1 MKKWFLLN
9 GPHRLRNG
17 LLLATV
23 IFITGWLAFKPG
35 AYQYSLNDREKVMVT
50 SLLQHP
56 ETRYFGFYSVA
67 LPAEFTPAG
76 MVMFIQGSAMTPVE
90 TKRQYYPPFRQ
101 FLTRYEEKLRNTS
114 VVDPQDAPYLKGV
127 YPLTSPMSGVIFE
140 RMAAEHTPDMARVLD
155 AWKWADGITFS
166 VKMKA
171 RDERAARY
179 DVYWYGKSKEVT
191 DTFRYNVPQ
200 KKSQLLAIL
209 SGLQP
214 RQDNQRPSGN
224 QLAIQYG
231 QVDASLL
238 GQYETSINYQNS
250 KEVTIT
256 LKTDNHSYTGTPLL
270 DKDARVVETE
280 HGKTLYKGKRKVNG
294 LEISEW
300 WTKQTDSYYAKPAII
315 YNFELVIHQ
324 DKKEGNKLLE
334 LSMDY
339 TVDLLHADN
348 ALTENELVA
357 LWENITET
365 IKYHSSQW

>member
-17 LLLATV
+17 LLLAMV

-76 MVMFIQGSAMTPVE
+76 MVMFIQGSEMTTVE

-114 VVDPQDAPYLKGV
+114 VVNPQDAPYLKEV
-127 YPLTSPMSGVIFE
+127 YQLEPPLKGTIFE
-140 RMAAEHTPDMARVLD
+140 RNEEFFTPDFARMLD
-155 AWKWADGITFS
+155 AWKWTEGVTFS
-166 VKMKA
+166 VKVKA
-171 RDERAARY
+171 NDGRSVRY
-179 DVYWYGKSKEVT
+179 DGE
-191 DTFRYNVPQ
+191 RYMAKYSFGYDVPQ

-280 HGKTLYKGKRKVNG
+280 YGETLYKGKRKVNG

-365 IKYHSSQW
+365 IKYHPTRW

>member
-67 LPAEFTPAG
+67 LPAEFTPAW

-238 GQYETSINYQNS
+238 GEYETSVSYKNG
-250 KEVTIT
+250 KKVFVA
-256 LKTDNHSYTGTPLL
+256 LKTDNDSYTGTPLL

-300 WTKQTDSYYAKPAII
+300 WIKRLVVNDADPSLSYIFYLTIHENKINGSKP
-315 YNFELVIHQ
+315 L
-324 DKKEGNKLLE
+324 
-334 LSMDY
+334 
-339 TVDLLHADN
+339 DLKMSYRIDFLNPGDV
-348 ALTENELVA
+348 LTENELVA

-365 IKYHSSQW
+365 IKYHPTRW

>member
-1 MKKWFLLN
+1 MIKKWFLLN

-114 VVDPQDAPYLKGV
+114 VVNPQDAPYLKEV
-127 YPLTSPMSGVIFE
+127 YQLEPPLKGTIFE
-140 RMAAEHTPDMARVLD
+140 RNEEFFTPDFARMLD
-155 AWKWADGITFS
+155 AWKWTEGVTFS
-166 VKMKA
+166 VKVKA
-171 RDERAARY
+171 NDGRSVRY
-179 DVYWYGKSKEVT
+179 DGE
-191 DTFRYNVPQ
+191 RYMAKYSFGYDVPQ

-238 GQYETSINYQNS
+238 GEYETSVSYKNG
-250 KEVTIT
+250 KKVFVA
-256 LKTDNHSYTGTPLL
+256 LKTDNDSYIGTPLL

-300 WTKQTDSYYAKPAII
+300 WIKKLVVNDADPSLSYIFYLTIHENKINGSKP
-315 YNFELVIHQ
+315 L
-324 DKKEGNKLLE
+324 
-334 LSMDY
+334 
-339 TVDLLHADN
+339 DLKMSYRIDFLNPGDV
-348 ALTENELVA
+348 LTENELVA
-357 LWENITET
+357 LWKNITET
-365 IKYHSSQW
+365 IKYHPSQWQ

>member
-1 MKKWFLLN
+1 MINKWFLLN

-17 LLLATV
+17 LLLAMV

-114 VVDPQDAPYLKGV
+114 VVNPQDAPYLKEV
-127 YPLTSPMSGVIFE
+127 YQLEPPLKGTIFE
-140 RMAAEHTPDMARVLD
+140 RNEEFFTPDFARMLD
-155 AWKWADGITFS
+155 AWKWTEGVTFS
-166 VKMKA
+166 VKVKA
-171 RDERAARY
+171 NDGRSVRY
-179 DVYWYGKSKEVT
+179 DGE
-191 DTFRYNVPQ
+191 RYMAKYSFGYDVPQ

-280 HGKTLYKGKRKVNG
+280 YGETLYKGKRKVNG

-365 IKYHSSQW
+365 IKYHPTRW

>member
-1 MKKWFLLN
+1 MINKWFLLN

-17 LLLATV
+17 LLLAMV

-114 VVDPQDAPYLKGV
+114 VVNPQDAPYLKEV
-127 YPLTSPMSGVIFE
+127 YQLEPPLKGTIFE
-140 RMAAEHTPDMARVLD
+140 RNEEFFTPDFARMLD
-155 AWKWADGITFS
+155 AWKWTEGVTFS
-166 VKMKA
+166 VKVKA
-171 RDERAARY
+171 NDGRSVRY
-179 DVYWYGKSKEVT
+179 DGE
-191 DTFRYNVPQ
+191 RYMAKYSFGYDVPQ

-214 RQDNQRPSGN
+214 RQDNQHPSGN

-231 QVDASLL
+231 QIDASLL
-238 GQYETSINYQNS
+238 GQYETSVSYQNS

-280 HGKTLYKGKRKVNG
+280 YGETLYKGKRKVNG

-365 IKYHSSQW
+365 IKYHPTRW

>member
-1 MKKWFLLN
+1 MINKWFLLN

-17 LLLATV
+17 LLLAMV

-114 VVDPQDAPYLKGV
+114 VVNPQDAPYLKEV
-127 YPLTSPMSGVIFE
+127 YQLEPPLKGTIFE
-140 RMAAEHTPDMARVLD
+140 RNEEFFTPDFARMLD
-155 AWKWADGITFS
+155 AWKWTEGVTFS
-166 VKMKA
+166 VKVKA
-171 RDERAARY
+171 NDGRSVRY
-179 DVYWYGKSKEVT
+179 DGE
-191 DTFRYNVPQ
+191 RYMAKYSFGYDVPQ

-231 QVDASLL
+231 QIDASLL
-238 GQYETSINYQNS
+238 GQYETSVSYQNS

-280 HGKTLYKGKRKVNG
+280 YGETLYKGKRKVNG

-339 TVDLLHADN
+339 TV
-348 ALTENELVA
+348 
-357 LWENITET
+357 
-365 IKYHSSQW
+365 

>member
-17 LLLATV
+17 LLLAMV

-114 VVDPQDAPYLKGV
+114 VVNPQDAPYLKEV
-127 YPLTSPMSGVIFE
+127 YQLEPPLKGTIFE
-140 RMAAEHTPDMARVLD
+140 RNEEFFTPDFARMLD
-155 AWKWADGITFS
+155 AWKWTEGVTFS
-166 VKMKA
+166 VKVKA
-171 RDERAARY
+171 NDGRSVRY
-179 DVYWYGKSKEVT
+179 DGE
-191 DTFRYNVPQ
+191 RYMAKYSFGYDVPQ

-280 HGKTLYKGKRKVNG
+280 YGETLYKGKRKVNG

-315 YNFELVIHQ
+315 YNFELVIDQ

-365 IKYHSSQW
+365 IKYHPTRW

>member
-1 MKKWFLLN
+1 MIKKWFLLN

-17 LLLATV
+17 LLLATA
-23 IFITGWLAFKPG
+23 IFIAGWLAFKPG

-76 MVMFIQGSAMTPVE
+76 MVMFIQGSEMTTVE

-114 VVDPQDAPYLKGV
+114 VVDPQDAPYLKEV
-127 YPLTSPMSGVIFE
+127 YQLEPPLKGTIFE
-140 RMAAEHTPDMARVLD
+140 RNEEFFTPDFARMLD
-155 AWKWADGITFS
+155 AWKWTEGVTFS
-166 VKMKA
+166 VKVKA
-171 RDERAARY
+171 NDGRSVRY
-179 DVYWYGKSKEVT
+179 DGE
-191 DTFRYNVPQ
+191 RYMAKYSFGYDVPQ

-280 HGKTLYKGKRKVNG
+280 YGETLYKGKRKVNG

-365 IKYHSSQW
+365 IKYHPTRW

>member
-1 MKKWFLLN
+1 MINKWFLLN

-17 LLLATV
+17 LLLAMV

-114 VVDPQDAPYLKGV
+114 VVNPQDAPYLKEV
-127 YPLTSPMSGVIFE
+127 YQLEPPLKGTIFE
-140 RMAAEHTPDMARVLD
+140 RNEEFFTPDFARMLD
-155 AWKWADGITFS
+155 AWKWTEGVTFS
-166 VKMKA
+166 VKVKA
-171 RDERAARY
+171 NDGRSVRY
-179 DVYWYGKSKEVT
+179 DGE
-191 DTFRYNVPQ
+191 RYMAKYSFGYDVPQ

-231 QVDASLL
+231 QIDASLL
-238 GQYETSINYQNS
+238 GQYETSVSYQNS

-280 HGKTLYKGKRKVNG
+280 YGETLYKGKRNVNG

-324 DKKEGNKLLE
+324 DKKEGNKLL
-334 LSMDY
+334 
-339 TVDLLHADN
+339 
-348 ALTENELVA
+348 
-357 LWENITET
+357 
-365 IKYHSSQW
+365 

>member
-114 VVDPQDAPYLKGV
+114 VVNPQDAPYLKEV
-127 YPLTSPMSGVIFE
+127 YQLEPPLKGTIFE
-140 RMAAEHTPDMARVLD
+140 RNEEFFTPDFARMLD
-155 AWKWADGITFS
+155 AWKWTEGVTFS
-166 VKMKA
+166 VKVKA
-171 RDERAARY
+171 NDGRSVRY
-179 DVYWYGKSKEVT
+179 DGE
-191 DTFRYNVPQ
+191 RYMAKYSFGYDVPQ

-280 HGKTLYKGKRKVNG
+280 YGETLYKGKRKVNG

-365 IKYHSSQW
+365 IKYHPTRW

>member
-23 IFITGWLAFKPG
+23 IFIAGWLAFKPG

-114 VVDPQDAPYLKGV
+114 VVNPQDAPYLKEV
-127 YPLTSPMSGVIFE
+127 YQLEPPLKGTIFE
-140 RMAAEHTPDMARVLD
+140 RSEEFFTPDFARMLD
-155 AWKWADGITFS
+155 AWKWTEGVTFS
-166 VKMKA
+166 VKVKA
-171 RDERAARY
+171 NDGRSVRY
-179 DVYWYGKSKEVT
+179 DGE
-191 DTFRYNVPQ
+191 RYMAKYSFGYDVPQ

-280 HGKTLYKGKRKVNG
+280 YGETLYKGKRKVNG

-365 IKYHSSQW
+365 IKYHPTRW

>member
-76 MVMFIQGSAMTPVE
+76 MVMFIQGSEMTTLE

-101 FLTRYEEKLRNTS
+101 FLTRYEEKLRNTY
-114 VVDPQDAPYLKGV
+114 VVDPQDAPYLKEV
-127 YPLTSPMSGVIFE
+127 YQLESPQKGTIFE
-140 RMAAEHTPDMARVLD
+140 RNEEYFTPDFARVLD
-155 AWKWADGITFS
+155 ALKWEDGVTFS
-166 VKMKA
+166 IKMKVTD
-171 RDERAARY
+171 RRASRY
-179 DVYWYGKSKEVT
+179 DEDRKGSPGIYGY
-191 DTFRYNVPQ
+191 DVPQ
-200 KKSQLLAIL
+200 KKAQLLAIL

-280 HGKTLYKGKRKVNG
+280 YGETLYKGKRKVNG

-365 IKYHSSQW
+365 IKYHPTRW

>member
-114 VVDPQDAPYLKGV
+114 VVNPQDAPYLKEV
-127 YPLTSPMSGVIFE
+127 YQLEPPLKGTIFE
-140 RMAAEHTPDMARVLD
+140 RNEEFFTPDFARMLD
-155 AWKWADGITFS
+155 AWKWTEGVTFS
-166 VKMKA
+166 VKVKA
-171 RDERAARY
+171 NDGRSVRY
-179 DVYWYGKSKEVT
+179 DGE
-191 DTFRYNVPQ
+191 RYMAKYSFGYDVPQ

-280 HGKTLYKGKRKVNG
+280 YGETLYKGKRKVNG

-300 WTKQTDSYYAKPAII
+300 WIKKLVVNDADPSLSYIFYLTIHENKINGSKP
-315 YNFELVIHQ
+315 L
-324 DKKEGNKLLE
+324 
-334 LSMDY
+334 
-339 TVDLLHADN
+339 DLKMSYRIDFLNPGDV
-348 ALTENELVA
+348 LTENELVA
-357 LWENITET
+357 LWKNITET
-365 IKYHSSQW
+365 IKYHPSQWQ

>member
-17 LLLATV
+17 LLLAMV

-114 VVDPQDAPYLKGV
+114 VVNPQDAPYLKEV
-127 YPLTSPMSGVIFE
+127 YQLEPPLKGTIFE
-140 RMAAEHTPDMARVLD
+140 RNEEFFTPDFARMLD
-155 AWKWADGITFS
+155 AWKWTEGVTFS
-166 VKMKA
+166 VKVKA
-171 RDERAARY
+171 NDGRSVRY
-179 DVYWYGKSKEVT
+179 DGE
-191 DTFRYNVPQ
+191 RYMAKYSFGYDVPQ

-280 HGKTLYKGKRKVNG
+280 YGETLYKGKRKVNG

-365 IKYHSSQW
+365 IKYHPTRW

>member
-17 LLLATV
+17 LLLAMV

-114 VVDPQDAPYLKGV
+114 VVNPQDAPYLKEV
-127 YPLTSPMSGVIFE
+127 YQLEPPLKGTIFE
-140 RMAAEHTPDMARVLD
+140 RNEEFFTPDFARMLD
-155 AWKWADGITFS
+155 AWKWTEGVTFS
-166 VKMKA
+166 VKVKA
-171 RDERAARY
+171 NDGRSVRY
-179 DVYWYGKSKEVT
+179 DGE
-191 DTFRYNVPQ
+191 RYMAKYSFGYDVPQ

-280 HGKTLYKGKRKVNG
+280 YGETLYKGKRKVNG

-365 IKYHSSQW
+365 IKYHPSQWQ

>member
-17 LLLATV
+17 LLLAMV

-76 MVMFIQGSAMTPVE
+76 MVMFIQGSEMTTLE

-114 VVDPQDAPYLKGV
+114 VVNPQDAPYLKEV
-127 YPLTSPMSGVIFE
+127 YQLEPPLKGTIFE
-140 RMAAEHTPDMARVLD
+140 RNEEFFTPDFARMLD
-155 AWKWADGITFS
+155 AWKWTEGVTFS
-166 VKMKA
+166 VKVKA
-171 RDERAARY
+171 NDGRSVRY
-179 DVYWYGKSKEVT
+179 DGE
-191 DTFRYNVPQ
+191 RYMAKYSFGYDVPQ

-280 HGKTLYKGKRKVNG
+280 YGETLYKGKRKVNG

>member
-17 LLLATV
+17 LLLAMV

-114 VVDPQDAPYLKGV
+114 VVNPQDAPYLKEV
-127 YPLTSPMSGVIFE
+127 YQLEPPLKGTIFE
-140 RMAAEHTPDMARVLD
+140 RNEEFFTPDFARMLD
-155 AWKWADGITFS
+155 AWKWTEGVTFPVKVKANDGRS
-166 VKMKA
+166 V
-171 RDERAARY
+171 RY
-179 DVYWYGKSKEVT
+179 DGE
-191 DTFRYNVPQ
+191 RYMAKYSFGYDVPQ

-280 HGKTLYKGKRKVNG
+280 YGETLYKGKRKVNG

-365 IKYHSSQW
+365 IKYHPTRW

>member
-1 MKKWFLLN
+1 MIKKWFLLN

-101 FLTRYEEKLRNTS
+101 FLTRYEEKLTNTS
-114 VVDPQDAPYLKGV
+114 VVNPQDAPYLKEV
-127 YPLTSPMSGVIFE
+127 YQLEPPLKGTIFE
-140 RMAAEHTPDMARVLD
+140 RNEEFFTPDFARMLD
-155 AWKWADGITFS
+155 AWKWTEGVTFS
-166 VKMKA
+166 VKVKA
-171 RDERAARY
+171 NDGRSVRY
-179 DVYWYGKSKEVT
+179 DGE
-191 DTFRYNVPQ
+191 RYMAKYSFGYDVPQ

-238 GQYETSINYQNS
+238 GEYETSVSYKNG
-250 KEVTIT
+250 KKVFVA
-256 LKTDNHSYTGTPLL
+256 LKTDNDSYIGTPLL

-357 LWENITET
+357 LWKNITET
-365 IKYHSSQW
+365 IKYHPVRW

>member
-1 MKKWFLLN
+1 MINKWFLLN

-17 LLLATV
+17 LLLAMV

-114 VVDPQDAPYLKGV
+114 VVNPQDAPYLKEV
-127 YPLTSPMSGVIFE
+127 YQLEPPLKGTIFE
-140 RMAAEHTPDMARVLD
+140 RNEEFFTPDFARMLD
-155 AWKWADGITFS
+155 AWKWTEGVTFS
-166 VKMKA
+166 VKVKA
-171 RDERAARY
+171 NDGRSVRY
-179 DVYWYGKSKEVT
+179 DGE
-191 DTFRYNVPQ
+191 RYMAKYSFGYDVPQ

-231 QVDASLL
+231 QIDASLL
-238 GQYETSINYQNS
+238 GQYETSVSYQNS

-280 HGKTLYKGKRKVNG
+280 YGETLYKGKRKVNG

-365 IKYHSSQW
+365 IKYHPTRW